1 METEETGYEFGEQPI
16 AGLMAK
22 HNLKAHDLV
31 AASTEQIT
39 HKMISRAC
47 KGRKLSRH
55 VQFKIVRALN
65 AATGQEYGL
74 RELFSY

>member
-1 METEETGYEFGEQPI
+1 MEEKREYGPQPI
-16 AGLMAK
+16 AALMEK

-39 HKMISRAC
+39 HKMVSRAC

-55 VQFKIVRALN
+55 VQFKLVN
-65 AATGQEYGL
+65 AINMAAEQNYTLKDCFTY
-74 RELFSY
+74 

>member
-1 METEETGYEFGEQPI
+1 LEIEYGPQPV
-16 AGLMAK
+16 AALLEK
-22 HNLKAHDLV
+22 HNLTHHDVV

-39 HKMISRAC
+39 HKMIGRAC

-65 AATGQEYGL
+65 AATEQEYGL
-74 RELFSY
+74 KDLFNY

>member
-1 METEETGYEFGEQPI
+1 MMEEQREYGPQPI
-16 AGLMAK
+16 AALMEK

-39 HKMISRAC
+39 HKMVSRAC

-55 VQFKIVRALN
+55 VQFKLVHAVN
-65 AATGQEYGL
+65 AAAEENYMLKDCFTY
-74 RELFSY
+74 